1 MTVKALKQA
10 FGQDLVVMTDVCL
23 CAYTDTGHCGVNH
36 GAEIVND
43 PSVAA
48 LARMAVAHAEA
59 GADIVAPSDM
69 MDGRIRAMREALEAA
84 GLPNTGILSY
94 AIKHA
99 GAYYGPFREAADS
112 SPKFGDRRSYQMD
125 PRNAREGAAGR
136 ACWTWKRA
144 PTRSWSSRPCP
155 TSTSSGGC
163 GNRPCAPSP
172 PTTPPRN
179 TVRSRPPPGWAGWTK
194 PTCSGSTSS
203 PSAAP
208 ARTGSS
214 PTRLAKP
221 FKSTGSDME
230 NANDTLFQEALTH
243 FPGGVSSPVRAF
255 RAVGGTPKF
264 FRKAW
269 GARFEDEEGRRYVDL
284 CMSWGPLIL
293 GHAVPEVLAAAREA
307 MEEGLTFGA
316 PSRREIILARR
327 IKTMVPFVEKMRFV
341 SSGTE
346 AVMSALRAAR
356 GFTGRDRVIKFEGCY
371 HGHCDGMLVKAGSGL
386 VTFGEP
392 SSAGVPK
399 AFADLTTVIPLDDLE
414 ALEPVFA
421 KQGGELAAVI
431 IEPIPAN
438 NGLLVQDLAFLQRL
452 RELCTGNG
460 TVLIFDEVISGFRVA
475 PGGAAELFGIT
486 PDLVTYGKIIGGGM
500 PVGLYGGRKDIM
512 AVISPD
518 GPVYQAGT
526 LSGNPVAMAA
536 GLATLEKPPP
546 TCTATWS
553 TRAPAGPPPSRR
565 SPGCTRPGW
574 AA

>member
-1 MTVKALKQA
+1 
-10 FGQDLVVMTDVCL
+10 
-23 CAYTDTGHCGVNH
+23 
-36 GAEIVND
+36 
-43 PSVAA
+43 
-48 LARMAVAHAEA
+48 
-59 GADIVAPSDM
+59 
-69 MDGRIRAMREALEAA
+69 
-84 GLPNTGILSY
+84 
-94 AIKHA
+94 
-99 GAYYGPFREAADS
+99 
-112 SPKFGDRRSYQMD
+112 
-125 PRNAREGAAGR
+125 
-136 ACWTWKRA
+136 
-144 PTRSWSSRPCP
+144 
-155 TSTSSGGC
+155 
-163 GNRPCAPSP
+163 
-172 PTTPPRN
+172 
-179 TVRSRPPPGWAGWTK
+179 
-194 PTCSGSTSS
+194 
-203 PSAAP
+203 
-208 ARTGSS
+208 
-214 PTRLAKP
+214 
-221 FKSTGSDME
+221 ME

-293 GHAVPEVLAAAREA
+293 GHAAPEVLAAAKEA

-356 GFTGRDRVIKFEGCY
+356 GFTRRDRVIKFDGCY
-371 HGHCDGMLVKAGSGL
+371 HGHSDGMLVKAGSCM

-399 AFADLTTVIPLDDLE
+399 GFADLTTVLPLDDIE
-414 ALEPVFA
+414 ALEQAFA
-421 KQGGELAAVI
+421 QLGDQLAAVI

-438 NGLLVQDLAFLQRL
+438 NGLLIQDLGFLQRL
-452 RELCTGNG
+452 RELCTRNG

-475 PGGAAELFGIT
+475 AGGAAELFGIT

-536 GLATLEKPPP
+536 GLATLEKLTPNLYRDLEHKGARWA
-546 TCTATWS
+546 TAFEKIPGLHAPRVGSLLWPLFQPGVK
-553 TRAPAGPPPSRR
+553 RADRIESGAIAKFNRMHGLMLEQGVYLPPSGFEVAFL
-565 SPGCTRPGW
+565 S
-574 AA
+574 AAHGDEELAHFERAVGMVTQELRKAL